1 MSPWTDFMITAAG
14 ASAALAGLVM
24 VAISVNIE
32 KILSNPQ
39 LPSRS
44 ASTIATLI
52 LALVASL
59 AALIPQGMGA
69 LGAEVLSFGVCCWF
83 LHVRAAWWM
92 IRMQREKKRPRVEA
106 ALGITFGQV
115 QTLPFL
121 IGGLMLVG
129 SNIRGLYWMS
139 AGVIAVL
146 IFSTLNAWILLV
158 EILR

>member
-1 MSPWTDFMITAAG
+1 MITAAG

-32 KILSNPQ
+32 KILSYPQ

-59 AALIPQGMGA
+59 AALIPQGIGA
-69 LGAEVLSFGVCCWF
+69 LGVEVLSFGVCCWF
-83 LHVRAAWWM
+83 LQVRAAWWM
-92 IRMQREKKRPRVEA
+92 IRAQREKKRPRVEA
-106 ALGITFGQV
+106 VLGITFGQV

-121 IGGLMLVG
+121 VGGLMLSG
-129 SNIRGLYWMS
+129 SDIRGVYWMS
-139 AGVIAVL
+139 AGVISVL